1 MRTTN
6 RLAAAAAA
14 MIALQAFAQSAPALQ
29 LDATRA
35 RQVRSI
41 VDAAEARMNAARAQ
55 IGEPTSDASRVA
67 LLNAIRTIR
76 FEADMQLATVLSHE
90 EYAQLKEASLHTGWQ
105 RAWSQ
110 RGTPM

>member
-1 MRTTN
+1 MKKTY

-14 MIALQAFAQSAPALQ
+14 MIAVHAVAQAPASE

-41 VDAAEARMNAARAQ
+41 LDAAEARMIVARAQ
-55 IGEPTSDASRVA
+55 IGEPATDAARVA
-67 LLNAIRTIR
+67 LLEAIRTIR
-76 FEADMQLATVLSHE
+76 FEADMQLATVLTQE
-90 EYAQLKEASLHTGWQ
+90 EYARVKEASLHTGWQ

>member
-1 MRTTN
+1 MKKTY

-14 MIALQAFAQSAPALQ
+14 MIAAMHAVAQAPASQ

-41 VDAAEARMNAARAQ
+41 LDAAQARMIAARAQ
-55 IGEPTSDASRVA
+55 IGEPTTDAARVA
-67 LLNAIRTIR
+67 LLDAIRTIR
-76 FEADMQLATVLSHE
+76 FEADTQLATVLTQE
-90 EYAQLKEASLHTGWQ
+90 EYARFKEASLQTGWQ